1 MSNYQ
6 GKCNYEVVWK
16 NEEKNLKDIIVMFCN
31 FVINEVKLIRKNNK

>member
-31 FVINEVKLIRKNNK
+31 SLINESQISQKRQ